1 MIDRQH
7 CGSLGPERVRE
18 QIACGKPRHHM
29 GLVSEKGAG
38 RFVGRTDEAAVEVMD
53 QHGQRVALEQQTEVL
68 FLLLE
73 IGNVDADANRSAS
86 FDLALLDQDRKSV
99 VEGTSVSVSV

>member
-18 QIACGKPRHHM
+18 QIACGKPRHLM

-73 IGNVDADANRSAS
+73 IGNVDADRSEEHTS
-86 FDLALLDQDRKSV
+86 ELQSLLRISYAV
-99 VEGTSVSVSV
+99 FCL